1 MSTQN
6 NTNKTGGKIVS
17 IATNYL
23 LKSIVENEGTW
34 QEKTT
39 GYKLNTKV
47 LHPDNTYIAI
57 TSIGKSQ
64 EWTQECIED
73 SDLIKILFK
82 GKKAVNLNPNH
93 GQGPRNT
100 IFVFELSDKGKEV
113 VRQEIA
119 EWEEKSK
126 DYLPVKELWNIYYGY
141 GKYGKRTKAEQEA
154 AYVKIK
160 RGEYKDEE

>member
-64 EWTQECIED
+64 EWAQECIED

-93 GQGPRNT
+93 GQDPRNT

-113 VRQEIA
+113 VHKEIE
-119 EWEEKSK
+119 EWKIKSK
-126 DYLPVKELWNIYYGY
+126 DYLTVKELWDIYYGHGKYRNRSKEDASVAY
-141 GKYGKRTKAEQEA
+141 GKIQ
-154 AYVKIK
+154 
-160 RGEYKDEE
+160 RGEYKDSE